1 MRRFRA
7 IAVAAL
13 FAVIAVPAHSD
24 TPLPTFLQVL
34 GSVTNAAR
42 PVGNALVIAL
52 NTQSFEAIQ
61 TYSGTDGAFSL
72 PKLRAGVYKIIAVK
86 QGFMPA
92 IATIAPTRPNHRVAL
107 KLENEKQARGRDTN
121 QELWELRGSLPPDV
135 LRDLDAMMA
144 PAEVETY
151 ELPRFR
157 GEMVSMTGMT
167 QPASPAYAQT
177 AVGVQ
182 GRIGDTWQVGIR
194 GNMQRFEDPTDE
206 ISFGK
211 PIAES
216 SVMSMEVRSSP
227 TESVRVASTKSS
239 WLYTEP
245 DAAGGDRQADVRA
258 HNVEWQHG
266 ESRVAVRYFQQ
277 DNLFQSS
284 PAGSNLLEIA
294 GNTPVLQTRRNDLGI
309 ALRVRQESVE
319 STDNPLRTA
328 DLSANGTLSVVPAL
342 MLHYGVA
349 SRLRMDS
356 QEWAPRTGAEWKVTN
371 GFALIASGLYKVS
384 DRHPSGAVAPPS
396 IVFWAEDGSVLPRYS
411 YSFGIVSGKSGKN
424 RLTAIA
430 TVTAIDAPQRLVFTD
445 GYDHFWDGLYVDS
458 GDIRRDVRV
467 MYRREIG
474 NLFAFD
480 ITTTAGTAT
489 SQQAALAGR
498 KKVYMTGDLQSTFHP
513 TRTTLAVSYREIEQP
528 REDGGADYRT
538 ERINLQ
544 MAQSLYLPVDI
555 KVLIGL
561 ELARAENSPF
571 LLDSLMLDET
581 SKKYIGGLALNF

>member
-13 FAVIAVPAHSD
+13 FAVIAVPAQSD
-24 TPLPTFLQVL
+24 TPLPSFLQVL
-34 GSVTNAAR
+34 GNVTNAAR

-52 NTQSFEAIQ
+52 NTQSFDAIQ
-61 TYSGTDGAFSL
+61 TYSSIDGTFSL

-86 QGFMPA
+86 QGFIPA
-92 IATIAPTRPNHRVAL
+92 ITTIAPTRPSHRVAL
-107 KLENEKQARGRDTN
+107 KLENEKQARGRDRN

-135 LRDLDAMMA
+135 LRELDAMMA
-144 PAEVETY
+144 PAEVVTY

-167 QPASPAYAQT
+167 AEPANPAYAQT

-194 GNMQRFEDPTDE
+194 GNLQRFEDPTDE
-206 ISFGK
+206 VRFGK

-216 SVMSMEVRSSP
+216 SVMSMELRSSP

-239 WLYTEP
+239 WLYTESDTP
-245 DAAGGDRQADVRA
+245 GERQADVRA

-266 ESRVAVRYFQQ
+266 DSRVQVRYFEQ

-309 ALRVRQESVE
+309 SLRVRQESVGTTE
-319 STDNPLRTA
+319 DPLRTA
-328 DLSANGTLSVVPAL
+328 DLSANGTMLLVPSL

-349 SRLRMDS
+349 SRLRVDG
-356 QEWAPRTGAEWKVTN
+356 QEWAPRTGAEWKVTERTS
-371 GFALIASGLYKVS
+371 LIVSGLYKVA
-384 DRHPSGAVAPPS
+384 DRNQGGVLTPPS
-396 IVFWAEDGSVLPRYS
+396 IVFWSEDSSVLPRYS
-411 YSFGIVSGKSGKN
+411 YSFGVVSGKEGKN

-430 TVTAIDAPQRLVFTD
+430 TVTAIDSPQRLVFTD
-445 GYDHFWDGLYVDS
+445 GYDHFWDGLYVES
-458 GDIRRDVRV
+458 GDVRRDVRLA
-467 MYRREIG
+467 YRREIG

-480 ITTTAGTAT
+480 VATTAGSAT
-489 SQQAALAGR
+489 SEDASLAAR
-498 KKVYMTGDLQSTFHP
+498 KKIYVTGDLQSTFRP
-513 TRTTLAVSYREIEQP
+513 TRTTLAISYRDIQQP

-538 ERINLQ
+538 ERVNLQ

-555 KVLIGL
+555 KVLLGV
-561 ELARAENSPF
+561 ELARAANSPF
-571 LLDSLMLDET
+571 LLDTLTLEET